1 MQSQA
6 SSTTLA
12 ASSPQLGGTVQTYAW
27 KWQGRSLAIAY
38 ETLGSGRPVL
48 LLPAMSTVSTRAE
61 LAQLAA
67 KLATEFQVIALDWPG
82 FGDSDRPPLEYQPA
96 LFRQFLQ
103 DFVRAQFTEPLAVV
117 AAGHGAGY
125 ALACSEL
132 KPALWS
138 RIVAIAPTWRGPLA
152 VMGAPEGVRNGVRAL
167 VRSPL
172 VGQILYGLNTRPGFL
187 KWMYRR
193 HVFVDADKL
202 TPDYI
207 EQRYQ
212 GTQKPGARF
221 APAAFV
227 TGGLDPAQSR
237 AEILTTCKALAP
249 LKIPM
254 LAIVAEQAPPSS
266 KAGMEAIAALPN
278 VQAIRLPG
286 TLGMAEEYGSNVAV
300 TILPFLQKGDEYNS

>member
-1 MQSQA
+1 MLTRQTKMQSQVKDM
-6 SSTTLA
+6 TVVTH
-12 ASSPQLGGTVQTYAW
+12 SPQLGGTVQTYAW
-27 KWQGRSLAIAY
+27 QWQGRSLTIAY
-38 ETLGSGRPVL
+38 ETLGAGRPVL
-48 LLPAMSTVSTRAE
+48 LLPAMSTVSTRGE

-67 KLATEFQVIALDWPG
+67 KLAAEFQVIALDWPG
-82 FGDSDRPPLEYQPA
+82 FGDSDRPPLDYQPA

-103 DFVRAQFTEPLAVV
+103 DFVRAQFAEPVAVV

-125 ALACSEL
+125 ALMCAE
-132 KPALWS
+132 LWS

-152 VMGAPEGVRNGVRAL
+152 VMGAPEAMRSGVRAL

-172 VGQILYGLNTRPGFL
+172 VGQFLYGLNTRPSFL

-193 HVFVDADKL
+193 HVFVDETKL

-207 EQRYQ
+207 DRRYQ

-237 AEILTTCKALAP
+237 TEILTTCEALTV
-249 LKIPM
+249 PM

-266 KAGMEAIAALPN
+266 KAGMEAIAALPH
-278 VQAIRLPG
+278 VQSIRLPG
-286 TLGMAEEYGSNVAV
+286 TLGMAEEFARDVAV
-300 TILPFLQKGDEYNS
+300 AILPFLQS